1 MLQDA
6 HFCTWDRLRRVLRE
20 TPVSQCY
27 MPWRPLVA
35 CVVQCPRH
43 SHGWRVVMRAC
54 LQDSQIL
61 TWKLG
66 DWYISMIL
74 RFRAF
79 YFASGI
85 YTKYKQFLSKD
96 KLIFRRLSKVCILVL
111 CAILPLD
118 VTVNFNPYNCAFAE
132 KLRNIW
138 SGFWMSTERILHIVL
153 KIICVYWNVVWMS
166 RQKFYF
172 FCCVCYL

>member
-1 MLQDA
+1 
-6 HFCTWDRLRRVLRE
+6 
-20 TPVSQCY
+20 

-61 TWKLG
+61 TWKLC
-66 DWYISMIL
+66 DWYITMIL

-96 KLIFRRLSKVCILVL
+96 KLIFRRLSKVCIVVL
-111 CAILPLD
+111 CAIIPLD
-118 VTVNFNPYNCAFAE
+118 VTVNFTPYNCAVAE

-138 SGFWMSTERILHIVL
+138 NGVWMLIKHILHIAL

>member
-1 MLQDA
+1 
-6 HFCTWDRLRRVLRE
+6 
-20 TPVSQCY
+20 

-43 SHGWRVVMRAC
+43 SYGWTVVMRVC
-54 LQDSQIL
+54 LQDSQIS
-61 TWKLG
+61 TWKLC
-66 DWYISMIL
+66 DWYITMIL

-118 VTVNFNPYNCAFAE
+118 VTVNFNPYDCAVAE
-132 KLRNIW
+132 KLRNICLEDH
-138 SGFWMSTERILHIVL
+138 MCLLKCCMNVKTKILLFLLRLLLVINRVT
-153 KIICVYWNVVWMS
+153 I
-166 RQKFYF
+166 QKDLRKFR
-172 FCCVCYL
+172 